1 MNHLLRN
8 ALAAAFAILALT
20 LAQIPQAQARYAAL
34 VIDADSGRVLYE
46 VNADTRNYPAS
57 LTKMMTLYLLFEAL
71 EEGRLTADQ
80 PLTVSRRAAGM
91 PASKLGLKRGQ
102 SIRVEDAILVL
113 VTKSAND
120 VAVVVAEAL
129 AGKETQF
136 ARLMTR
142 KAKALGM
149 TRTNFRNASGLYHR
163 SQLSTARDMA
173 ILAQALMRDF
183 PARYKAFSTRS
194 FTYNGR
200 SYRNH
205 NKLLRTYKGTDG
217 LKTGYI
223 AASGYNLAASA
234 KRDGHRVIAVVFG
247 GKTAR
252 SRDRQVAKLLD
263 RGFRRLSDPIY
274 LATGGALKHGISP
287 PSAKPL
293 ALAAAQSR
301 QHKAAIAQLRPASGG
316 PGWGVQVGAFY
327 SYDPAKKAAEIAMA
341 RVPDLLSSARVAITH
356 IRGQRGRIYRARLLD
371 MSESRARKACQR
383 LASMKNDCLV
393 IQDPDRVKLAQSA
406 AN

>member
-1 MNHLLRN
+1 MNRPLRN

-34 VIDADSGRVLYE
+34 VMEADSGRVLYE

-71 EEGRLTADQ
+71 EEGRLKANQ
-80 PLTVSRRAAGM
+80 PLAVSRRAAGM

-102 SIRVEDAILVL
+102 SIRVEDAILIL

-129 AGKETQF
+129 AGKEAEF
-136 ARLMTR
+136 ARMMTR

-149 TRTNFRNASGLYHR
+149 TRTSFRNASGLYHR

-183 PARYKAFSTRS
+183 PARYEAFSTRS

-205 NKLLRTYKGTDG
+205 NKLLRNYKGTDG

-252 SRDRQVAKLLD
+252 SRDRQVARLLD

-287 PSAKPL
+287 PPAKPL
-293 ALAAAQSR
+293 ALAAAQSL
-301 QHKAAIAQLRPASGG
+301 QQKAAMAQLRPAAGG

-356 IRGQRGRIYRARLLD
+356 ISGQRGKIYRARLFD
-371 MSESRARKACQR
+371 MSEGRARKACQR
-383 LASMKNDCLV
+383 LTSLKNDCLV

>member
-1 MNHLLRN
+1 MNHFLRN
-8 ALAAAFAILALT
+8 ALATAFAILALT
-20 LAQIPQAQARYAAL
+20 LAQIPQAQARYAAF
-34 VIDADSGRVLYE
+34 VMEADSGRVLYE

-71 EEGRLTADQ
+71 EEGRVKADQ
-80 PLTVSRRAAGM
+80 PLTVSRQAARM

-102 SIRVEDAILVL
+102 SIRVDNAILAL

-129 AGKETQF
+129 AGKEAEF
-136 ARLMTR
+136 ARMMTR

-149 TRTNFRNASGLYHR
+149 TRTSFRNASGLYNR
-163 SQLSTARDMA
+163 GQLSTARDMA
-173 ILAQALMRDF
+173 ILAQALIRDF
-183 PARYKAFSTRS
+183 PARYKAFSIGS

-200 SYRNH
+200 RYRNH
-205 NKLLRTYKGTDG
+205 NKLLRSFSGTDG

-247 GKTAR
+247 GKTAG

-263 RGFRRLSDPIY
+263 RGFRLLSDPIY
-274 LATGGALKHGISP
+274 LATGGVLKHGISP
-287 PSAKPL
+287 PPAKPL
-293 ALAAAQSR
+293 VPATAQSR
-301 QHKAAIAQLRPASGG
+301 QQKAEMAQLRPASGG
-316 PGWGVQVGAFY
+316 SGWGVQVGAFY
-327 SYDPAKKAAEIAMA
+327 SYDPAKKAAETAMA

-356 IRGQRGRIYRARLLD
+356 ISGQRGKIYRARLFDL
-371 MSESRARKACQR
+371 SEGRARKACQR
-383 LASMKNDCLV
+383 LASMKSDCLV
-393 IQDPDRVKLAQSA
+393 IQDPNRVKLAQSN

>member
-1 MNHLLRN
+1 MNRPLRN

-129 AGKETQF
+129 AGKETEF

-183 PARYKAFSTRS
+183 PARYKSFSTRS

-287 PSAKPL
+287 PPAKPL

-301 QHKAAIAQLRPASGG
+301 QQKAAIAQLRPASGG

-356 IRGQRGRIYRARLLD
+356 ISGQRGKIYRARLFD
-371 MSESRARKACQR
+371 MSEGRARKACQR
-383 LASMKNDCLV
+383 LTSLKNDCLV

>member
-1 MNHLLRN
+1 LLRSV
-8 ALAAAFAILALT
+8 T
-20 LAQIPQAQARYAAL
+20 SCAQARYAAL

-120 VAVVVAEAL
+120 VAVVVAEAI

-183 PARYKAFSTRS
+183 PARYKTFSTRS

-205 NKLLRTYKGTDG
+205 NKLLRNYKGTDG

-263 RGFRRLSDPIY
+263 RGFRPSNQSGQTSDLTPSDHRQDVPQKPISDHVIAVRHEKSKVEPGKSTKNNRSEASFSALELPRQYHVLVHLASFRTANAAGREWERLKGRYP
-274 LATGGALKHGISP
+274 
-287 PSAKPL
+287 
-293 ALAAAQSR
+293 
-301 QHKAAIAQLRPASGG
+301 AQLADLELIIERVELGTQGIFYRVLTDLAEDRSSASRLCDSLRT
-316 PGWGVQVGAFY
+316 VNQYCSVVK
-327 SYDPAKKAAEIAMA
+327 SEIAS
-341 RVPDLLSSARVAITH
+341 VL
-356 IRGQRGRIYRARLLD
+356 
-371 MSESRARKACQR
+371 
-383 LASMKNDCLV
+383 
-393 IQDPDRVKLAQSA
+393 
-406 AN
+406 